1 MSEREYRLKLVRGKW
16 CVIFREGGKEHRRS
30 TGTADKQLAESVLPN
45 IIEALERPVHMTIE
59 SIWEGCRAD
68 KKAQGKK
75 IALNM
80 EYHIKAIGP
89 WFGKKHPSAITIE
102 DCRNYVKHRLGE
114 GKKLSTPITEL
125 KHLRLAINWAVK
137 KRWIDKGSFIEVP
150 SDPPPRN
157 RHLTRDE
164 FKRLFE
170 NALMPHVKVA
180 LALMIGTA
188 GRIEAI
194 LQLTWDRV
202 DFDRAKIQLQD
213 ELTARRQKGRA
224 TVPMNRDLCAILR
237 TAYDQRTCNHV
248 VEHGSAAVKSV
259 SKGFSNA
266 AERAGIK
273 DVSPHVIRHTAAV
286 WMAESGIAMD
296 EIAQYLG
303 HADVSTTRRI
313 YARYSPEH
321 LQGAAESL
329 NFF

>member
-1 MSEREYRLKLVRGKW
+1 M
-16 CVIFREGGKEHRRS
+16 
-30 TGTADKQLAESVLPN
+30 
-45 IIEALERPVHMTIE
+45 IEALERPTEMTVE
-59 SIWEGCRAD
+59 HIWEACRLD

-75 IALNM
+75 IATNM
-80 EYHIKAIGP
+80 EFHIKAIAP
-89 WFGKKHPSAITIE
+89 WFGKKHPGAITID
-102 DCRNYVKHRLGE
+102 DCRKYVQHRLSQGR
-114 GKKLSTPITEL
+114 KMSTPITEL
-125 KHLRLAINWAVK
+125 KHLRLAVNWAEK
-137 KRWIDKGSFIEVP
+137 KGWIEKAAFIEVP

-157 RHLTRDE
+157 RHLSRGE
-164 FKRLFE
+164 FKRLFDA
-170 NALMPHVKVA
+170 ALAPHIKVA

-224 TVPMNRDLCAILR
+224 TVPMNRDLCAILQ
-237 TAYDQRTCNHV
+237 TAYDRRTCNYV
-248 VEHGSAAVKSV
+248 VEHGSASVKSV

-266 AERAGIK
+266 ASRAGIE

-303 HADVSTTRRI
+303 HADVSTTRRV

-321 LQGAAESL
+321 LHGAAETL